1 MKESLRKINS
11 KINVTW
17 KLALLLFIA
26 WMPVQTMAQ
35 TKVLA
40 NEVTHTSGNKPLS
53 STPTVESP
61 NNALA
66 DDETYARLLASPG
79 LAVGL
84 GSYKG
89 VIELKFEQPLPA
101 ETWSYVRMEG
111 DSDLFR
117 ALLGG
122 SLGNALGTVLGAVLV
137 GNQEI
142 IVDARMESTSVL
154 SRSSTLGFGT
164 DRVKLIQDGT
174 GNNYLAIRP
183 DSDYDRLR
191 ITNQIGSLLGVGNE
205 KQLDVYNA
213 FYYEDM
219 GNDCGRPFATSFD
232 GGGGIGLEVGDLNDQ
247 NLGNAIDDNENSFSR
262 LKSSSVL
269 NVNVASTL
277 SQYFYFPTTSSA
289 TTTANLKL
297 ALGSGGLVNTDLL
310 GAIEIIFFEDNTIVS
325 RRSLQSSLLNNTNA
339 LTLLDSGD
347 PVTLTFA
354 PGKAFDRIAI
364 KLNSPVGVNLLGN
377 GVKVYDLQRYDET
390 AGCENPE
397 IAAIPSATNNPFE
410 SPFCASGLIDFE
422 NVDFAQR
429 SVDGNNESYA
439 TIYADAGNLLVSGP
453 TEGFIEMDLG
463 NVPANKTT
471 YVRINYDDDVLDRLL
486 GGSLGKMVTDL
497 ANSLLLGNQSFE
509 VTAKQ
514 GSNVVLSS
522 SSSDA
527 FEGTSNGVVT
537 LVQDDIGRYYIAITP
552 SVSYDRLRIT
562 NKVSAVLSTGKKA
575 SLDVYNACFEIGT
588 DSCFPANFTSYKGGG
603 IGLNVGNISQAGV
616 TDAYKAISENSSEYS
631 KINLGVAGVAANV
644 YQTIYFGHA
653 SKPNDK
659 VKIQVAIEPS
669 SALSLDVLGRYQVKF
684 YNGNAQVGSAET
696 LESGV
701 LNNLDLLALFN
712 SGGIVE
718 LEYEPVGT
726 FDRVD
731 IGAESIVSVNVA
743 TEPLRVYKVERYGD
757 DCPLSVTRS
766 PFQSPSCS
774 TTLLD
779 AHNADNVQNLFDSDF
794 DSYATLKSGAG
805 VLLGLGNKYEGFV
818 ELGYDQPV
826 AANTTSYIRIDF
838 EQGIL
843 DALVSGSLGNIVSGL
858 LDGLALGD
866 HFFEVEVK
874 DANGAVIESASSNAV
889 SAGGNN
895 AIRVVQDQQGR
906 YYIAVT
912 PGQDYQSVKVTDKTN
927 SALSLLAQPNT
938 MNVYGMC
945 HETSQDFCLA
955 PFATS
960 YEYTGLNLSVNDLS
974 GAGVTN
980 ASNAINNNS
989 TSYSEISNGTLGV
1002 GTSTKQW
1009 IFFNSV
1015 SEADDTA
1022 LIKFKTGAG
1031 GVDLDVLG
1039 GLEIKA
1045 YLGNDEVATLDWQ
1058 DGLINGINV
1067 LDLINN
1073 GDMVEVPFTPGDAY
1087 DRISVGIKT
1096 LVGVS
1101 VFPPVELYDVSRCY
1115 TLSSSKITSWKSY
1128 IIDGNVANT
1137 SVSGG
1142 EEVEYTIYVKNTGTK
1157 DLAGFTISDELPEG
1171 LTWVSGGTH
1180 NAGVVSFSTTSAIV
1194 VDETKTFSFK
1204 AKVAEDLTD
1213 IEELKNIAYVQLY
1226 GSNENVPSYPP
1237 VDNTTPDNPNT
1248 NEEPGTVIPVEAIYD
1263 YSVLKNGVSNG
1274 TNSNQAAVNDEITYT
1289 ISLENTGN
1297 KMLTNLSVTD
1307 VIEGDVPTEIEIL
1320 NDGGGTVTGNEIAFT
1335 ISELN
1340 VGDIAEFIITT
1351 KVVALPTAG
1360 EVTNKAMISYTT
1372 TDNINVDKEVTF
1384 IIASNCD
1391 FVDANAIELTADIQ
1405 EAICSGTSVELTA
1418 ALATGAPAL
1427 SNPVFKWYK
1436 NADLS
1441 DTPQIGESITVNPIA
1456 TTTYYVTVEGTGYC
1470 FSGAPQEI
1478 EIEVLPNAT
1487 AGDIEISGLSEVCVG
1502 EEVILTAS
1510 LTGASAITDPVFRWY
1525 LDEDLTIEV
1534 FEGEELDIIPDAD
1547 LLGSHTL
1554 YVTVEGDGLC
1564 ANTVGTAATKQVTVN
1579 PKPTIN
1585 ISGSKT
1591 INIAVGAQVNW
1602 PTITAEDEDGTLLT
1616 LNYFDSNSNSINS
1629 LPTTF
1634 GTAGTYIYTV
1644 SAEEGSCSAME
1655 TLIVNVYDADVC
1667 PPTMQRIY
1675 ANSQS
1680 WGSII
1685 TGGVSN
1691 RPNATDGNPKTHST
1705 ITTGLGL
1712 LGIGTTWQNL
1722 FFEETVP
1729 AGTPVTI
1736 KLGKEYSGLVVA
1748 GGLSVVGVKRNS
1760 LGTPIHVGTLQPVAG
1775 GLLDLLVADNV
1786 VEFTFIPSTISGPKE
1801 YDGIQI
1807 SQGSLIGVAQNAKVY
1822 GAYYEKPGP
1831 ANCDPIDSETNPD
1844 VLDVLHGVKDL
1855 GLGVASATASVV
1867 DPWSAVDGDNTTSAK
1882 LVRGVSVLN
1891 AATLTVVFKQPVQPT
1906 DEVRITTKDITNHG
1920 LNLDL
1925 LTGYRFQR
1933 YMGSTPVGDPIQG
1946 GDVLNL
1952 KLLYFP
1958 GEKQAIMVDSYD
1970 EPYDRIEIALGSIVQ
1985 VALSDQLEVF
1995 DVSVLPKVVNEGDED
2010 TFEVCQGDTLY
2021 IKQQDECTVYEITD
2035 EDGNLLDT
2043 QNDLDF
2049 KIPTDTPEGTT
2060 TYFVQAIRQ
2069 GCTIGPVQEIEVNV
2083 LPKPELLGYEV
2094 AVNNELVQTY
2104 NPSQADIDASPGD
2117 NISIT
2122 PNLEL
2127 GSGTI
2132 NNIIWEMQ
2140 DPNDNTQWIPISFG
2154 QFNTTDGTLSLEI
2167 PQFGELELPDGTL
2180 VDIRNTSIPFRLFIE
2195 TNSFCQTTALGL
2207 QLTID
2212 GKSQLIVNPNITNKL
2227 KN

>member
-17 KLALLLFIA
+17 KLALLLLIA

-35 TKVLA
+35 TKEYASSQDNGRNRATIVLGA
-40 NEVTHTSGNKPLS
+40 ISGGYSSTSG
-53 STPTVESP
+53 TTVANVENP
-61 NNALA
+61 DNAVDGNEA
-66 DDETYARLLASPG
+66 THATMIAKNISI
-79 LAVGL
+79 LAVSYSGEAWLEMNYANQINANTTTYIKIDEPTTTGL
-84 GSYKG
+84 NLDLLETVGGLLGLLDENIIIPEVYNGTTEVSSANVHSTMARDADGNLYLAVTSSEAYTG
-89 VIELKFEQPLPA
+89 VRLKLRSQSNLLGLSLGGGLELNVYDAFHFSDAPTCGTPLYTYYEDSGLSIELLDFNNQNLENA
-101 ETWSYVRMEG
+101 IDNDTDSYALVKSG
-111 DSDLFR
+111 
-117 ALLGG
+117 ALLGVNVTG
-122 SLGNALGTVLGAVLV
+122 SMSQHFNFGS
-137 GNQEI
+137 
-142 IVDARMESTSVL
+142 ESTAT
-154 SRSSTLGFGT
+154 STLN
-164 DRVKLIQDGT
+164 I
-174 GNNYLAIRP
+174 
-183 DSDYDRLR
+183 
-191 ITNQIGSLLGVGNE
+191 
-205 KQLDVYNA
+205 
-213 FYYEDM
+213 
-219 GNDCGRPFATSFD
+219 
-232 GGGGIGLEVGDLNDQ
+232 
-247 NLGNAIDDNENSFSR
+247 
-262 LKSSSVL
+262 
-269 NVNVASTL
+269 
-277 SQYFYFPTTSSA
+277 
-289 TTTANLKL
+289 KL
-297 ALGSGGLVNTDLL
+297 ALGSGGVINTDLL
-310 GAIEIIFFEDNTIVS
+310 GSIQVLLYDANDEVVYNQA
-325 RRSLQSSLLNNTNA
+325 LQSSLLNNTDV
-339 LTLLDSGD
+339 LTLLGTGA
-347 PVTLTFA
+347 PATLTFA
-354 PGKAFDRIAI
+354 PGRAFSRAEV
-364 KLNSPVGVNLLGN
+364 KLNSVVGVNLLGN
-377 GVKVYDLQRYDET
+377 GVRIFDVQRYDET
-390 AGCENPE
+390 AGCTNPE

-410 SPFCASGLIDFE
+410 NPTCASGLIDFE

-429 SVDGNNESYA
+429 AVDGNNESYA

-497 ANSLLLGNQSFE
+497 AGGLLLGNQSFE
-509 VTAKQ
+509 IAAKQ

-527 FEGTSNGVVT
+527 FEGTSNGAVT

-562 NKVSAVLSTGKKA
+562 NKVSAVLSAGKKA

-616 TDAYKAISENSSEYS
+616 TDAYKAISDNSSEYS
-631 KINLGVAGVAANV
+631 EINLGVAGVAANV
-644 YQTIYFGHA
+644 YQTIYFGQA

-684 YNGNAQVGSAET
+684 YNGNTQVGSTKT
-696 LESGV
+696 LGEGV

-712 SGGIVE
+712 SGGIVD
-718 LEYEPVGT
+718 LEYEPEGT

-731 IGAESIVSVNVA
+731 IGAESIASVNVA

-757 DCPLSVTRS
+757 DCPLSITRS
-766 PFQSPSCS
+766 PFQSPSCT

-805 VLLGLGNKYEGFV
+805 VLLGLGNKYQGFV

-838 EQGIL
+838 DQGIL
-843 DALVSGSLGNIVSGL
+843 DALVSGSLGNVVSGL
-858 LDGLALGD
+858 LDGLVLGN

-874 DANGAVIESASSNAV
+874 DANGTVIESASSNAA

-895 AIRVVQDQQGR
+895 AIRVVQDSQGR

-912 PGQDYQSVKVTDKTN
+912 PGQDYQSVKITDKTN
-927 SALSLLAQPNT
+927 SALGLLAQPNT

-945 HETSQDFCLA
+945 HETSQDFCVG

-1142 EEVEYTIYVKNTGTK
+1142 EEVEYTIHVKNTGTE

-1204 AKVAEDLTD
+1204 AKVTEDLTD
-1213 IEELKNIAYVQLY
+1213 IEELKNIAYVQLN

-1237 VDNTTPDNPNT
+1237 VDNTTPANPDI

-1263 YSVLKNGVSNG
+1263 YAVLKNGVSNG
-1274 TNSNQAAVNDEITYT
+1274 TNSNQVAVNDEITYT
-1289 ISLENTGN
+1289 ISLENIGN
-1297 KMLTNLSVTD
+1297 KKLTNLSVTD
-1307 VIEGDVPTEIEIL
+1307 VIEDDVPTEIEII
-1320 NDGGGTVTGNEIAFT
+1320 NEGGGTVTGNEIAFT

-1340 VGDIAEFIITT
+1340 VGDIAEFTIIT

-1360 EVTNKAMISYTT
+1360 EVTNKAMLSYTT
-1372 TDNINVDKEVTF
+1372 PNNISVDKEVTF
-1384 IIASNCD
+1384 VMVSNCD
-1391 FVDANAIELTADIQ
+1391 PVEANAIELTADIQ

-1418 ALATGAPAL
+1418 TLATGAPAI

-1441 DTPQIGESITVNPIA
+1441 DTPQIGESITVNPMA
-1456 TTTYYVTVEGTGYC
+1456 TTTYYVTVEDAGYC
-1470 FSGAPQEI
+1470 YSGNPQEI
-1478 EIEVLPNAT
+1478 EVEVLPNAT
-1487 AGDIEISGLSEVCVG
+1487 ADDIEVSGPNEVCVG
-1502 EEVILTAS
+1502 EEVTLSAALTS
-1510 LTGASAITDPVFRWY
+1510 TGTTISNPEFKWY
-1525 LDEDLTIEV
+1525 LDEDLTNKV
-1534 FEGEELDIIPDAD
+1534 HEGEEFNIIPDAS
-1547 LLGSHTL
+1547 LLGVHTL
-1554 YVTVEGDGLC
+1554 YVTVEGDGIC
-1564 ANTVGTAATKQVTVN
+1564 ANMLGATATKQVTVN

-1585 ISGSKT
+1585 ISGNKT
-1591 INIAVGAQVNW
+1591 INVAVGTQINW
-1602 PTITAEDEDGTLLT
+1602 PNITAEGENANPLT
-1616 LNYFDSNSNSINS
+1616 VNYFDANGNSINS
-1629 LPTTF
+1629 LPNTIA
-1634 GTAGTYIYTV
+1634 TAGTYTYTV
-1644 SAEEGSCSAME
+1644 SAEEGSCSASE

-1667 PPTMQRIY
+1667 PPTMERVY

-1691 RPNATDGNPKTHST
+1691 RPNATDGNPKTYST

-1736 KLGKEYSGLVVA
+1736 KLGKEYSGLVLA
-1748 GGLSVVGVKRNS
+1748 GGLSVVGIGENGLDIGV
-1760 LGTPIHVGTLQPVAG
+1760 IQPVDG
-1775 GLLDLLVADNV
+1775 GLLDLLAADNV
-1786 VEFTFIPSTISGPKE
+1786 VEYTFVPSNLSGAQN
-1801 YDGIQI
+1801 YTGIRI
-1807 SQGSLIGVAQNAKVY
+1807 SQGSLVGVAQNAKVY
-1822 GAYYEKPGP
+1822 GAYYEKPGV
-1831 ANCDPIDSETNPD
+1831 ANCDPIDNETNPD

-1855 GLGVASATASVV
+1855 GVGVASATASVSN
-1867 DPWSAVDGDNTTSAK
+1867 PWNAVDNDLDTYAMMS
-1882 LVRGVSVLN
+1882 RGVAVANRAFLN
-1891 AATLTVVFKQPVQPT
+1891 VVFKQQAMPG
-1906 DEVRITTKDITNHG
+1906 DELHIVTEVPGNPILSLELIK
-1920 LNLDL
+1920 
-1925 LTGYRFQR
+1925 GYKIQRFLGDQ
-1933 YMGSTPVGDPIQG
+1933 PVGPELDNNSG
-1946 GDVLNL
+1946 VLRL
-1952 KLLYFP
+1952 KLLGLGYANKYKIIVTP
-1958 GEKQAIMVDSYD
+1958 YD
-1970 EPYDRIEIALGSIVQ
+1970 EPYDRVKISYGSVVGVLGDFTKIYDVSIVPEIDIPESPTELCLGDNL
-1985 VALSDQLEVF
+1985 VLNPTDICTIY
-1995 DVSVLPKVVNEGDED
+1995 DVYTTETGMDKWQVVNEFEFEMPED
-2010 TFEVCQGDTLY
+2010 LTAGLHTLY
-2021 IKQQDECTVYEITD
+2021 
-2035 EDGNLLDT
+2035 
-2043 QNDLDF
+2043 
-2049 KIPTDTPEGTT
+2049 
-2060 TYFVQAIRQ
+2060 VQAIRN
-2069 GCTIGPVQEIEVNV
+2069 GCPIGERQEIKVEINDIPILDDIKIDNQTFAFDTTIEV
-2083 LPKPELLGYEV
+2083 
-2094 AVNNELVQTY
+2094 
-2104 NPSQADIDASPGD
+2104 SPGD
-2117 NISIT
+2117 VVEVIPTIDWGDSNKQEIVWEMENPET
-2122 PNLEL
+2122 PSEWIAIPFAETEVD
-2127 GSGTI
+2127 GTI
-2132 NNIIWEMQ
+2132 KFTIPDFGEVTL
-2140 DPNDNTQWIPISFG
+2140 PDNTVIDIRSKDIPIR
-2154 QFNTTDGTLSLEI
+2154 LILESDK
-2167 PQFGELELPDGTL
+2167 G
-2180 VDIRNTSIPFRLFIE
+2180 
-2195 TNSFCQTTALGL
+2195 CQTIEEGMLL
-2207 QLTID
+2207 RID